1 MYAPGPRGVR
11 RYQRGLGRIR
21 MAENKTGRM
30 VRQMG
35 VTSLLQADLR
45 QAGQPALEQSKP
57 GGLSAAQVKKR
68 QKQYGPNALPS
79 PPKKK
84 GAALFFGQY
93 KDLLTLILLGATAVS
108 LLLGEWMDGVTIA
121 VILLC
126 NGILGFVQE
135 FRTEKTLEALQA
147 LSAPTALVL
156 REGEAM
162 TIPAREVTVGDIL
175 LLEAGCRIPAD
186 GVVLESIGLKT
197 EESLLTG
204 EAQSVSKQPVQP
216 PYPENQLHQKG
227 RVYMGSTVAAG
238 RGKVLVTHIGSHTQM
253 GAIAGML
260 KQAQSPPTPMQ
271 QRLSKL
277 GKWIALG
284 CVGVCSAVSLI
295 GLIRGEEPLSMLMT
309 GLSLAVA
316 AVPEGLPAIVTISLA
331 IAVKRMVK
339 RNALVRRLPSVE
351 ALGTVNVICTDKT
364 GTLTQN
370 KMKVTHL
377 YDLSQITSADAPLT
391 PAGKELLGRVA
402 DCVNVSP
409 TRDGF
414 QGDPTE
420 IALMECARERNLY
433 APGQRLG
440 ELPFDSKRRR
450 MTVAQASSGRRML
463 VVKGAP
469 EAVIPYCTRWGQE
482 DLPLSEANRKAA
494 FDAAEAM
501 SRQGLR
507 VLAAAFRP
515 WSGEEIR
522 EQDFIFLGLVGLSD
536 PPRPEVK
543 QAVEDCRKGGIRTV
557 MITGDHALTAKAI
570 AAQVGIDPNAKPIT
584 GQKLERMEDGD
595 LEQAVK
601 TATVFARVTPAHKLR
616 IVKALEKNGCR
627 VAMTGDGVNDAPA
640 IKQAQVGV
648 AMGKGGTDV
657 TRQAA
662 DLVLLDD
669 NFATLAG
676 AVKEGRVIYQNIR
689 KFIRY
694 LISCNIGEVCCMLFA
709 MVMGWPV
716 VLLPIQILFVN
727 LLTDGLP
734 AMALG
739 LDPAE
744 EGVMDRP
751 PRDPKEGVFSQGLGF
766 TVAVR
771 GIAIALSSLASFSI
785 LWGQTGDL
793 CLARTG
799 ALFTLILT
807 QLMNVFECKSETLP
821 FWKIPL
827 GNNKKLILAAL
838 SSLTCLILVMVLPP
852 LQRVFHTGLLPV
864 SGLFC
869 CIAVSFLPTLLGL
882 LTRRG
887 RKK

>member
-1 MYAPGPRGVR
+1 
-11 RYQRGLGRIR
+11 
-21 MAENKTGRM
+21 
-30 VRQMG
+30 MG

-45 QAGQPALEQSKP
+45 DAGQPVNGKP
-57 GGLSAAQVKKR
+57 NPEGLSASQVKKQ
-68 QKQYGPNALPS
+68 QKKYGPNTLPP
-79 PPKKK
+79 PPKRS

-93 KDLLTLILLGATAVS
+93 KDLLTLILLAATAVS
-108 LLLGEWMDGVTIA
+108 LLLGEWMDAVTIGII
-121 VILLC
+121 VLC
-126 NGILGFVQE
+126 NGILGFIQE

-147 LSAPTALVL
+147 LSAPTAQVL
-156 REGEAM
+156 REGVPM
-162 TIPAREVTVGDIL
+162 TVPAQEVTVGDIL
-175 LLEAGCRIPAD
+175 LLEAGCRVAAD
-186 GVVLESIGLKT
+186 GVVLESIGLSA

-204 EAQSVSKQPVQP
+204 EAEAVSKQAADL
-216 PYPENQLHQKG
+216 PYPENELHQPG
-227 RVYMGSTVAAG
+227 RVYMGSTIAAG
-238 RGKVLVTHIGSHTQM
+238 RGRALVTHIGSHTQM

-260 KQAQSPPTPMQ
+260 KQTQSPPTPLQ

-277 GKWIALG
+277 GRWIALG
-284 CVGVCSAVSLI
+284 CVGICGAVSLI
-295 GLIRGEEPLSMLMT
+295 GLIRGEDPLSMLLT

-339 RNALVRRLPSVE
+339 QNALVRKLPSVE
-351 ALGTVNVICTDKT
+351 TLGTVNVICTDKT

-377 YDLSQITSADAPLT
+377 YDLSEIRSLDAPLA
-391 PAGKELLGRVA
+391 PAGKELIGKTAACLNVA
-402 DCVNVSP
+402 Q
-409 TRDGF
+409 TKEGF

-420 IALMECARERNLY
+420 TALAECAQTLGIY
-433 APGQRLG
+433 FPGQRLG
-440 ELPFDSKRRR
+440 EIPFDSKRRR
-450 MTVAQASSGRRML
+450 MTVAQFWEGRRIL
-463 VVKGAP
+463 ITKGAP
-469 EAVIPYCTRWGQE
+469 EAVIPYCTRWGGE
-482 DLPLSEANRKAA
+482 ETPFTERDRRAVFA
-494 FDAAEAM
+494 AAEAM
-501 SRQGLR
+501 SQKGLR
-507 VLAAAFRP
+507 VLAAAWRP
-515 WSGEEIR
+515 QQEGELG
-522 EQDFIFLGLVGLSD
+522 EQDLILLGLVGLSD

-543 QAVEDCRKGGIRTV
+543 QAVEDCRTGGIRTV

-570 AAQVGIDPNAKPIT
+570 AAQVGIDQNAKPIT
-584 GQKLERMEDGD
+584 GQKLERMDD
-595 LEQAVK
+595 ASLEEAVK

-616 IVKALEKNGCR
+616 IVKALQKSGSR

-640 IKQAQVGV
+640 VKQAEVGV
-648 AMGKGGTDV
+648 AMGQGGTDV

-669 NFATLAG
+669 NFATLAK

-694 LISCNIGEVCCMLFA
+694 LISCNIGEVCCMLFS
-709 MVMGWPV
+709 MLMGWPV

-744 EGVMDRP
+744 DGVMHRP
-751 PRDPKEGVFSQGLGF
+751 PRNPKEGVFSDGLGF

-771 GIAIALSSLASFSI
+771 GVAIALSTLASFSV

-793 CLARTG
+793 TLARTG
-799 ALFTLILT
+799 ALFTLIFT

-821 FWKIPL
+821 FWKIHL

-838 SSLTCLILVMVLPP
+838 SSLTCLILVMALPVF
-852 LQRVFHTGLLPV
+852 QGIFHTGMLPLT
-864 SGLFC
+864 GLFC
-869 CIAVSFLPTLLGL
+869 CIGISFLPTLLGL
-882 LTRRG
+882 LTRRRG
-887 RKK
+887 KK

>member
-1 MYAPGPRGVR
+1 
-11 RYQRGLGRIR
+11 
-21 MAENKTGRM
+21 
-30 VRQMG
+30 MG

-45 QAGQPALEQSKP
+45 DAGQPVNGKP
-57 GGLSAAQVKKR
+57 NPEGLSASQVKKQ
-68 QKQYGPNALPS
+68 QKKYGPNTLPP
-79 PPKKK
+79 PPKRS

-93 KDLLTLILLGATAVS
+93 KDLLTLILLAATAVS
-108 LLLGEWMDGVTIA
+108 LLLGEWMDAVTIGII
-121 VILLC
+121 VLC
-126 NGILGFVQE
+126 NGILGFIQE

-147 LSAPTALVL
+147 LSAPTAQVL
-156 REGEAM
+156 REGVPV
-162 TIPAREVTVGDIL
+162 TVPAQEVTVGDIL
-175 LLEAGCRIPAD
+175 LLEAGCRVAAD
-186 GVVLESIGLKT
+186 GVVLESIGLSA

-204 EAQSVSKQPVQP
+204 EAEAVSKQAADL
-216 PYPENQLHQKG
+216 PYPENELHQPG
-227 RVYMGSTVAAG
+227 RVYMGSTIAAG
-238 RGKVLVTHIGSHTQM
+238 RGRALVTHIGSQTQM

-260 KQAQSPPTPMQ
+260 KQTQSPPTPLQ

-277 GKWIALG
+277 GRWIALG
-284 CVGVCSAVSLI
+284 CVGICGAVSLI
-295 GLIRGEEPLSMLMT
+295 GLIRGEDPLSMLLT

-339 RNALVRRLPSVE
+339 QNALVRKLPSVE
-351 ALGTVNVICTDKT
+351 TLGTVNVICTDKT

-377 YDLSQITSADAPLT
+377 YDLSEICTLDAPLT
-391 PAGKELLGRVA
+391 PAGKELIGKTAACLNVA
-402 DCVNVSP
+402 Q
-409 TRDGF
+409 TKEGF

-420 IALMECARERNLY
+420 TALAECAQTLGIY
-433 APGQRLG
+433 YPGQRLG
-440 ELPFDSKRRR
+440 EIPFDSKRRR
-450 MTVAQASSGRRML
+450 MTVAQFWEGRRIL
-463 VVKGAP
+463 ITKGAP
-469 EAVIPYCTRWGQE
+469 EAVIPYCTRWGGE
-482 DLPLSEANRKAA
+482 EIPFTERDRRAVFA
-494 FDAAEAM
+494 AAEAM
-501 SRQGLR
+501 SQKGLR
-507 VLAAAFRP
+507 VLAAAWRP
-515 WSGEEIR
+515 QQEGELG
-522 EQDFIFLGLVGLSD
+522 EQDLILLGLVGLSD

-543 QAVEDCRKGGIRTV
+543 QAVEDCRTGGIRTV

-570 AAQVGIDPNAKPIT
+570 AAQVGIDQNAKPIT
-584 GQKLERMEDGD
+584 GQKLERMDD
-595 LEQAVK
+595 ASLEEAVK

-616 IVKALEKNGCR
+616 IVKALQKSGSR

-640 IKQAQVGV
+640 VKQAEVGV
-648 AMGKGGTDV
+648 AMGQGGTDV

-669 NFATLAG
+669 NFATLAK

-694 LISCNIGEVCCMLFA
+694 LISCNIGEVCCMLFS
-709 MVMGWPV
+709 MLMGWPV

-744 EGVMDRP
+744 DGVMHRP
-751 PRDPKEGVFSQGLGF
+751 PRNPKEGVFSDGLGF

-771 GIAIALSSLASFSI
+771 GVAIALSTLASFSV

-793 CLARTG
+793 TLARTG
-799 ALFTLILT
+799 ALFTLIFT

-821 FWKIPL
+821 FWKIHL

-838 SSLTCLILVMVLPP
+838 SSLTCLILVMALPVF
-852 LQRVFHTGLLPV
+852 QGIFHTGMLPLT
-864 SGLFC
+864 GLFC
-869 CIAVSFLPTLLGL
+869 CIGISFLPTLLGL
-882 LTRRG
+882 LTRRRG
-887 RKK
+887 KK

>member
-1 MYAPGPRGVR
+1 
-11 RYQRGLGRIR
+11 
-21 MAENKTGRM
+21 
-30 VRQMG
+30 MG

-45 QAGQPALEQSKP
+45 DAGQPVNGKP
-57 GGLSAAQVKKR
+57 NPEGLSASQVKKQ
-68 QKQYGPNALPS
+68 QKKYGPNTLPP
-79 PPKKK
+79 PPKRS

-93 KDLLTLILLGATAVS
+93 KDLLTLILLAATAVS
-108 LLLGEWMDGVTIA
+108 LLLGEWMDAVTIGII
-121 VILLC
+121 VLC
-126 NGILGFVQE
+126 NGILGFIQE

-147 LSAPTALVL
+147 LSAPTAQVL
-156 REGEAM
+156 REGVPV
-162 TIPAREVTVGDIL
+162 TVPAQEVTVGDIL
-175 LLEAGCRIPAD
+175 LLEAGCRVAAD
-186 GVVLESIGLKT
+186 GVVLESIGLSA

-204 EAQSVSKQPVQP
+204 EAEAVSKQAADL
-216 PYPENQLHQKG
+216 PYPENELHQPG
-227 RVYMGSTVAAG
+227 RVYMGSTIAAG
-238 RGKVLVTHIGSHTQM
+238 RGRALVTHIGSHTQM

-260 KQAQSPPTPMQ
+260 KQTQSPPTPLQ

-277 GKWIALG
+277 GRWIALG
-284 CVGVCSAVSLI
+284 CVGICGAVSLI
-295 GLIRGEEPLSMLMT
+295 GLIRGEDPLSMLLT

-339 RNALVRRLPSVE
+339 QNALVRKLPSVE
-351 ALGTVNVICTDKT
+351 TLGTVNVICTDKT

-377 YDLSQITSADAPLT
+377 YDLSEICTLDAPLT
-391 PAGKELLGRVA
+391 PAGKELIGKTAACLNVA
-402 DCVNVSP
+402 Q
-409 TRDGF
+409 TKEGF

-420 IALMECARERNLY
+420 TALAECAQTLGIY
-433 APGQRLG
+433 YPGQRLG
-440 ELPFDSKRRR
+440 EIPFDSKRRR
-450 MTVAQASSGRRML
+450 MTVAQFWEGRQIL
-463 VVKGAP
+463 ITKGAP
-469 EAVIPYCTRWGQE
+469 EAVIPYCTRWGGE
-482 DLPLSEANRKAA
+482 EIPFTERDRRAVFA
-494 FDAAEAM
+494 AAEAM
-501 SRQGLR
+501 SQKGLR
-507 VLAAAFRP
+507 VLAAAWRP
-515 WSGEEIR
+515 QQEGELG
-522 EQDFIFLGLVGLSD
+522 EQDLILLGLVGLSD

-543 QAVEDCRKGGIRTV
+543 QAVEDCRTGGIRTV

-570 AAQVGIDPNAKPIT
+570 AAQVGIDQNAKPIT
-584 GQKLERMEDGD
+584 GQKLERMDD
-595 LEQAVK
+595 ASLEEAVK

-616 IVKALEKNGCR
+616 IVKALQKSGSR

-640 IKQAQVGV
+640 VKQAEVGV
-648 AMGKGGTDV
+648 AMGQGGTDV

-669 NFATLAG
+669 NFATLAK

-694 LISCNIGEVCCMLFA
+694 LISCNIGEVCCMLFS

-744 EGVMDRP
+744 DGVMHRP
-751 PRDPKEGVFSQGLGF
+751 PRNPKEGVFSDGLGF

-771 GIAIALSSLASFSI
+771 GVAIALSTLASFSV

-793 CLARTG
+793 TLARTG
-799 ALFTLILT
+799 ALFTLIFT

-821 FWKIPL
+821 FWKIHL

-838 SSLTCLILVMVLPP
+838 SSLTCLILVMALPVF
-852 LQRVFHTGLLPV
+852 QGIFHTGMLPLT
-864 SGLFC
+864 GLFC
-869 CIAVSFLPTLLGL
+869 CIGISFLPTLLGL
-882 LTRRG
+882 LTRRRG
-887 RKK
+887 KK

>member
-1 MYAPGPRGVR
+1 
-11 RYQRGLGRIR
+11 
-21 MAENKTGRM
+21 
-30 VRQMG
+30 MG

-45 QAGQPALEQSKP
+45 DAGQPVNGKP
-57 GGLSAAQVKKR
+57 NPEGLSASQVKKQ
-68 QKQYGPNALPS
+68 QKKYGPNTLPP
-79 PPKKK
+79 PPKRS

-93 KDLLTLILLGATAVS
+93 KDLLTLILLAATAVS
-108 LLLGEWMDGVTIA
+108 LLLGEWMDAVTIGII
-121 VILLC
+121 VLC
-126 NGILGFVQE
+126 NGILGFIQE

-147 LSAPTALVL
+147 LSAPTAQVL
-156 REGEAM
+156 REGVPV
-162 TIPAREVTVGDIL
+162 TVPAQEVTVGDIL
-175 LLEAGCRIPAD
+175 LLEAGCRVAAD
-186 GVVLESIGLKT
+186 GVVLESIGLSA

-204 EAQSVSKQPVQP
+204 EAEAVSKQAADL
-216 PYPENQLHQKG
+216 PYPENELHQPG
-227 RVYMGSTVAAG
+227 RVYMGSTIAAG
-238 RGKVLVTHIGSHTQM
+238 RGRALVTHIGSHTQM

-260 KQAQSPPTPMQ
+260 KQTQSPPTPLQ

-277 GKWIALG
+277 GRWIALG
-284 CVGVCSAVSLI
+284 CVGICGAVSLI
-295 GLIRGEEPLSMLMT
+295 GLIRGEDPLSMLLT

-339 RNALVRRLPSVE
+339 QNALVRKLPSVE
-351 ALGTVNVICTDKT
+351 TLGTVNVICTDKT

-377 YDLSQITSADAPLT
+377 YDLSEICTLDAPLA
-391 PAGKELLGRVA
+391 PAGKELIGKTAACLNVA
-402 DCVNVSP
+402 Q
-409 TRDGF
+409 TKEGF

-420 IALMECARERNLY
+420 TALAECAQTLGIY
-433 APGQRLG
+433 YPGQRLG
-440 ELPFDSKRRR
+440 EIPFDSKRRR
-450 MTVAQASSGRRML
+450 MTVAQFWEGKRIL
-463 VVKGAP
+463 ITKGAP
-469 EAVIPYCTRWGQE
+469 EAVIPYCTRWGGE
-482 DLPLSEANRKAA
+482 ETPFTERDRRAVFA
-494 FDAAEAM
+494 AAEAM
-501 SRQGLR
+501 SQKGLR
-507 VLAAAFRP
+507 VLAAAWRP
-515 WSGEEIR
+515 QQEGELG
-522 EQDFIFLGLVGLSD
+522 EQDLILLGLVGLSD

-543 QAVEDCRKGGIRTV
+543 QAVEDCRTGGIRTV

-570 AAQVGIDPNAKPIT
+570 AAQVGIDQNAKPIT
-584 GQKLERMEDGD
+584 GQKLERMDD
-595 LEQAVK
+595 ASLEEAVK

-616 IVKALEKNGCR
+616 IVKALQKSGSR

-640 IKQAQVGV
+640 VKQAEVGV
-648 AMGKGGTDV
+648 AMGQGGTDV

-669 NFATLAG
+669 NFATLAK

-694 LISCNIGEVCCMLFA
+694 LISCNIGEVCCMLFS
-709 MVMGWPV
+709 MLMGWPV

-744 EGVMDRP
+744 DGVMHRP
-751 PRDPKEGVFSQGLGF
+751 PRNPKEGVFSDGLGF

-771 GIAIALSSLASFSI
+771 GVAIALSTLASFSV

-793 CLARTG
+793 TLARTG
-799 ALFTLILT
+799 ALFTLIFT

-821 FWKIPL
+821 FWKIHL

-838 SSLTCLILVMVLPP
+838 SSLTCLILVMALPVF
-852 LQRVFHTGLLPV
+852 QGIFHTGMLPLT
-864 SGLFC
+864 GLFC
-869 CIAVSFLPTLLGL
+869 CIGISFLPTLLGL
-882 LTRRG
+882 LTRRRG
-887 RKK
+887 KK

>member
-1 MYAPGPRGVR
+1 
-11 RYQRGLGRIR
+11 
-21 MAENKTGRM
+21 
-30 VRQMG
+30 MG

-45 QAGQPALEQSKP
+45 DAGQPVNGKP
-57 GGLSAAQVKKR
+57 NPEGLSASQVKKQ
-68 QKQYGPNALPS
+68 QKKYGPNTLPP
-79 PPKKK
+79 PPKRS

-93 KDLLTLILLGATAVS
+93 KDLLTLILLAATAVS
-108 LLLGEWMDGVTIA
+108 LLLGEWMDAVTIGII
-121 VILLC
+121 VLC
-126 NGILGFVQE
+126 NGILGFIQE

-147 LSAPTALVL
+147 LSAPTAQVL
-156 REGEAM
+156 REGVPV
-162 TIPAREVTVGDIL
+162 TVPAQEVTVGDIL
-175 LLEAGCRIPAD
+175 LLEAGCRVAAD
-186 GVVLESIGLKT
+186 GVVLESIGLSA

-204 EAQSVSKQPVQP
+204 EAEAVSKQAADL
-216 PYPENQLHQKG
+216 PYPENELHQPG
-227 RVYMGSTVAAG
+227 RVYMGSTIAAG
-238 RGKVLVTHIGSHTQM
+238 RGRALVTHIGSHTQM

-260 KQAQSPPTPMQ
+260 KQTQSPPTPLQ

-277 GKWIALG
+277 GRWITLG
-284 CVGVCSAVSLI
+284 CVGICGAVSLI
-295 GLIRGEEPLSMLMT
+295 GLIRGEDPLTMLLT

-339 RNALVRRLPSVE
+339 QNALVRKLPSVE
-351 ALGTVNVICTDKT
+351 TLGTVNVICTDKT

-377 YDLSQITSADAPLT
+377 YDLSEIRSLDAPLT
-391 PAGKELLGRVA
+391 PAGKELIGKTAACLNVA
-402 DCVNVSP
+402 Q
-409 TRDGF
+409 TKEGF

-420 IALMECARERNLY
+420 TALAECAQTLGIY
-433 APGQRLG
+433 YPGQRLG
-440 ELPFDSKRRR
+440 EIPFDSKRRR
-450 MTVAQASSGRRML
+450 MTVAQFWEGRRIL
-463 VVKGAP
+463 ITKGAP
-469 EAVIPYCTRWGQE
+469 EAVIPYCTRWGGE
-482 DLPLSEANRKAA
+482 EIPFTERDRRAVFA
-494 FDAAEAM
+494 AAEAM
-501 SRQGLR
+501 SQKGLR
-507 VLAAAFRP
+507 VLAAAWRP
-515 WSGEEIR
+515 QQEGELG
-522 EQDFIFLGLVGLSD
+522 EQDLILLGLVGLSD

-543 QAVEDCRKGGIRTV
+543 QAVEDCRTGGIRTV

-570 AAQVGIDPNAKPIT
+570 AAQVGIDQNAKPIT
-584 GQKLERMEDGD
+584 GQKLERMDD
-595 LEQAVK
+595 ASLEEAVK

-616 IVKALEKNGCR
+616 IVKALQKSGSR

-640 IKQAQVGV
+640 VKQAEVGV
-648 AMGKGGTDV
+648 AMGQGGTDV

-669 NFATLAG
+669 NFATLAK

-694 LISCNIGEVCCMLFA
+694 LISCNIGEVCCMLFS
-709 MVMGWPV
+709 MLMGWPV

-744 EGVMDRP
+744 DGVMHRP
-751 PRDPKEGVFSQGLGF
+751 PRNPKEGVFSDGLGF

-771 GIAIALSSLASFSI
+771 GVAIALSTLASFSV

-793 CLARTG
+793 TLARTG
-799 ALFTLILT
+799 ALFTLIFT

-821 FWKIPL
+821 FWKIHL

-838 SSLTCLILVMVLPP
+838 SSLTCLILVMALPVF
-852 LQRVFHTGLLPV
+852 QGIFHTGMLPLT
-864 SGLFC
+864 GLFC
-869 CIAVSFLPTLLGL
+869 CIGISFLPTLLGL
-882 LTRRG
+882 LTRRRG
-887 RKK
+887 KK

>member
-1 MYAPGPRGVR
+1 
-11 RYQRGLGRIR
+11 
-21 MAENKTGRM
+21 
-30 VRQMG
+30 MG

-45 QAGQPALEQSKP
+45 DAGQPVNGKP
-57 GGLSAAQVKKR
+57 NPEGLSASQVKKQ
-68 QKQYGPNALPS
+68 QKKYGPNTLPP
-79 PPKKK
+79 PPKRS

-93 KDLLTLILLGATAVS
+93 KDLLTLILLAATAVS
-108 LLLGEWMDGVTIA
+108 LLLGEWMDAVTIGII
-121 VILLC
+121 VLC
-126 NGILGFVQE
+126 NGILGFIQE

-147 LSAPTALVL
+147 LSAPTAQVL
-156 REGEAM
+156 REGVPV
-162 TIPAREVTVGDIL
+162 TVPAQEVTVGDIL
-175 LLEAGCRIPAD
+175 LLEAGCRVAAD
-186 GVVLESIGLKT
+186 GVVLESIGLSA

-204 EAQSVSKQPVQP
+204 EAEAVSKQAADL
-216 PYPENQLHQKG
+216 PYPENELHQPG
-227 RVYMGSTVAAG
+227 RVYMGSTIAAG
-238 RGKVLVTHIGSHTQM
+238 RGKALVTHIGSQTQM

-260 KQAQSPPTPMQ
+260 KQTQSPPTPLQ

-277 GKWIALG
+277 GRWIALG
-284 CVGVCSAVSLI
+284 CVGICGAVSLI
-295 GLIRGEEPLSMLMT
+295 GLIRGEDPLSMLLT

-339 RNALVRRLPSVE
+339 QNALVRKLPSVE
-351 ALGTVNVICTDKT
+351 TLGTVNVICTDKT

-377 YDLSQITSADAPLT
+377 YDLSEIRSLDAPLA
-391 PAGKELLGRVA
+391 PAGKELIGKTAACLNVA
-402 DCVNVSP
+402 Q
-409 TRDGF
+409 TKEGF

-420 IALMECARERNLY
+420 TALAECAQTLGIY
-433 APGQRLG
+433 YPGQRLG
-440 ELPFDSKRRR
+440 EIPFDSKRRR
-450 MTVAQASSGRRML
+450 MTVAQFWEGRRIL
-463 VVKGAP
+463 ITKGAP
-469 EAVIPYCTRWGQE
+469 EAVIPYCTRWGGE
-482 DLPLSEANRKAA
+482 EIPFTERDRRAVFA
-494 FDAAEAM
+494 AAEAM
-501 SRQGLR
+501 SQKGLR
-507 VLAAAFRP
+507 VLAAAWRP
-515 WSGEEIR
+515 QQEGELG
-522 EQDFIFLGLVGLSD
+522 EQDLILLGLVGLSD

-543 QAVEDCRKGGIRTV
+543 QAVEDCRTGGIRTV

-570 AAQVGIDPNAKPIT
+570 AAQVGIDQNAKPIT
-584 GQKLERMEDGD
+584 GQKLERMDD
-595 LEQAVK
+595 ASLEEAVK

-616 IVKALEKNGCR
+616 IVKALQKSGSR

-640 IKQAQVGV
+640 VKQAEVGV
-648 AMGKGGTDV
+648 AMGQGGTDV

-669 NFATLAG
+669 NFATLAK

-694 LISCNIGEVCCMLFA
+694 LISCNIGEVCCMLFS
-709 MVMGWPV
+709 MLMGWPV

-744 EGVMDRP
+744 DGVMHRP
-751 PRDPKEGVFSQGLGF
+751 PRNPKEGVFSDGLGF

-771 GIAIALSSLASFSI
+771 GVAIALSTLASFSV

-793 CLARTG
+793 TLARTG
-799 ALFTLILT
+799 ALFTLIFT

-821 FWKIPL
+821 FWKIHL

-838 SSLTCLILVMVLPP
+838 SSLTCLILVMALPVF
-852 LQRVFHTGLLPV
+852 QGIFHTGMLPLT
-864 SGLFC
+864 GLFC
-869 CIAVSFLPTLLGL
+869 CIGISFLPTLLGL
-882 LTRRG
+882 LTRRRG
-887 RKK
+887 KK

>member
-1 MYAPGPRGVR
+1 
-11 RYQRGLGRIR
+11 
-21 MAENKTGRM
+21 
-30 VRQMG
+30 MG

-45 QAGQPALEQSKP
+45 DAGQPVNGKP
-57 GGLSAAQVKKR
+57 NPEGLSASQVKKQ
-68 QKQYGPNALPS
+68 QKKYGPNTLPP
-79 PPKKK
+79 PPKRS

-93 KDLLTLILLGATAVS
+93 KDLLTLILLAATAVS
-108 LLLGEWMDGVTIA
+108 LLLGEWMDAVTIGII
-121 VILLC
+121 VLC
-126 NGILGFVQE
+126 NGILGFIQE

-147 LSAPTALVL
+147 LSAPTAQVL
-156 REGEAM
+156 REGVPM
-162 TIPAREVTVGDIL
+162 TIPAQEVTVGDIL
-175 LLEAGCRIPAD
+175 LLEAGCRVAAD
-186 GVVLESIGLKT
+186 GVVLESIGLSA

-204 EAQSVSKQPVQP
+204 EAEAVSKQAADL
-216 PYPENQLHQKG
+216 PYPENELHQPG
-227 RVYMGSTVAAG
+227 RVYMGSTIAAG
-238 RGKVLVTHIGSHTQM
+238 RGRALVTHIGSHTQM

-260 KQAQSPPTPMQ
+260 KQTQSPPTPLQ

-277 GKWIALG
+277 GRWIALG
-284 CVGVCSAVSLI
+284 CVGICGAVSLI
-295 GLIRGEEPLSMLMT
+295 GLIRGEDPLSMLLT

-339 RNALVRRLPSVE
+339 QNALVRKLPSVE
-351 ALGTVNVICTDKT
+351 TLGTVNVICTDKT

-377 YDLSQITSADAPLT
+377 YDLSEIRSLDAPLA
-391 PAGKELLGRVA
+391 PAGKELIGKTAACLNVA
-402 DCVNVSP
+402 Q
-409 TRDGF
+409 TKEGF

-420 IALMECARERNLY
+420 TALAECAQTLGIY
-433 APGQRLG
+433 FPGQRLG
-440 ELPFDSKRRR
+440 EIPFDSKRRR
-450 MTVAQASSGRRML
+450 MTVAQFWEGRRIL
-463 VVKGAP
+463 ITKGAP
-469 EAVIPYCTRWGQE
+469 EAVIPYCTRWGGE
-482 DLPLSEANRKAA
+482 ETPFTERDRRAVFA
-494 FDAAEAM
+494 AAEAM
-501 SRQGLR
+501 SQKGLR
-507 VLAAAFRP
+507 VLAAAWRP
-515 WSGEEIR
+515 QQEGELG
-522 EQDFIFLGLVGLSD
+522 EQDLILLGLVGLSD

-543 QAVEDCRKGGIRTV
+543 QAVEDCRTGGIRTV

-570 AAQVGIDPNAKPIT
+570 AAQVGIDQNAKPIT
-584 GQKLERMEDGD
+584 GQKLERMDD
-595 LEQAVK
+595 ASLEEAVR

-616 IVKALEKNGCR
+616 IVKALQKSGSR

-640 IKQAQVGV
+640 VKQAEVGV
-648 AMGKGGTDV
+648 AMGQGGTDV

-669 NFATLAG
+669 NFATLAK

-694 LISCNIGEVCCMLFA
+694 LISCNIGEVCCMLFS
-709 MVMGWPV
+709 MLMGWPV

-744 EGVMDRP
+744 DGVMHRP
-751 PRDPKEGVFSQGLGF
+751 PRNPKEGVFSDGLGF

-771 GIAIALSSLASFSI
+771 GVAIALSTLASFSV

-793 CLARTG
+793 TLARTG
-799 ALFTLILT
+799 ALFTLIFT

-821 FWKIPL
+821 FWKIHL

-838 SSLTCLILVMVLPP
+838 SSLTCLILVMALPVF
-852 LQRVFHTGLLPV
+852 QGIFHTGMLPLT
-864 SGLFC
+864 GLFC
-869 CIAVSFLPTLLGL
+869 CIGISFLPTLLGL
-882 LTRRG
+882 LTRRRG
-887 RKK
+887 KK

>member
-1 MYAPGPRGVR
+1 
-11 RYQRGLGRIR
+11 
-21 MAENKTGRM
+21 
-30 VRQMG
+30 MG

-45 QAGQPALEQSKP
+45 DAGQPVNGKP
-57 GGLSAAQVKKR
+57 NPEGLSASQVKKQ
-68 QKQYGPNALPS
+68 QKKYGPNTLPP
-79 PPKKK
+79 PPKRS

-93 KDLLTLILLGATAVS
+93 KDLLTLILLAATAVS
-108 LLLGEWMDGVTIA
+108 LLLGEWMDAVTIGII
-121 VILLC
+121 VLC
-126 NGILGFVQE
+126 NGILGFIQE

-147 LSAPTALVL
+147 LSAPTAQVL
-156 REGEAM
+156 REGVPV
-162 TIPAREVTVGDIL
+162 TVPAQEVTVGDIL
-175 LLEAGCRIPAD
+175 LLEAGCRVAAD
-186 GVVLESIGLKT
+186 GVVLESIGLSA

-204 EAQSVSKQPVQP
+204 EAEAVSKQAADL
-216 PYPENQLHQKG
+216 PYPENELHQPG
-227 RVYMGSTVAAG
+227 RVYMGSTIAAG
-238 RGKVLVTHIGSHTQM
+238 RGRALVTHIGSHTQM

-260 KQAQSPPTPMQ
+260 KQTQSPPTPLQ

-277 GKWIALG
+277 GRWIALG
-284 CVGVCSAVSLI
+284 CVGICGAVSLI
-295 GLIRGEEPLSMLMT
+295 GLIRGEDPLSMLLT

-339 RNALVRRLPSVE
+339 QNALVRKLPSVE
-351 ALGTVNVICTDKT
+351 TLGTVNVICTDKT

-377 YDLSQITSADAPLT
+377 YDLSEICTLDAPLA
-391 PAGKELLGRVA
+391 PAGKELIGKTAACLNVA
-402 DCVNVSP
+402 Q
-409 TRDGF
+409 TKEGF

-420 IALMECARERNLY
+420 TALAECAQTLGIY
-433 APGQRLG
+433 FPGQRLG
-440 ELPFDSKRRR
+440 EIPFDSKRRR
-450 MTVAQASSGRRML
+450 MTVAQFWEGRRIL
-463 VVKGAP
+463 ITKGAP
-469 EAVIPYCTRWGQE
+469 EAVIPYCTRWGGE
-482 DLPLSEANRKAA
+482 EIPFTERDRRAVFA
-494 FDAAEAM
+494 AAEAM
-501 SRQGLR
+501 SQKGLR
-507 VLAAAFRP
+507 VLAAAWRP
-515 WSGEEIR
+515 QQEGELG
-522 EQDFIFLGLVGLSD
+522 EQDLILLGLVGLSD

-543 QAVEDCRKGGIRTV
+543 PAVEDCRTGGIRTV

-570 AAQVGIDPNAKPIT
+570 AAQVGIDQNAKPIT
-584 GQKLERMEDGD
+584 GQKLERMDD
-595 LEQAVK
+595 ASLEEAVK

-616 IVKALEKNGCR
+616 IVKALQKSGSR

-640 IKQAQVGV
+640 VKQAEVGV
-648 AMGKGGTDV
+648 AMGQGGTDV

-669 NFATLAG
+669 NFATLAK

-694 LISCNIGEVCCMLFA
+694 LISCNIGEVCCMLFS
-709 MVMGWPV
+709 MLMGWPV

-744 EGVMDRP
+744 DGVMHRP
-751 PRDPKEGVFSQGLGF
+751 PRNPKEGVFSDGLGF

-771 GIAIALSSLASFSI
+771 GVAIALSTLASFSV

-793 CLARTG
+793 TLARTG
-799 ALFTLILT
+799 ALFTLIFT

-821 FWKIPL
+821 FWKIHL

-838 SSLTCLILVMVLPP
+838 SSLTCLILVMALPVF
-852 LQRVFHTGLLPV
+852 QGIFHTGMLPLT
-864 SGLFC
+864 GLFC
-869 CIAVSFLPTLLGL
+869 CIGISFLPTLLGL
-882 LTRRG
+882 LTRRRG
-887 RKK
+887 KK

>member
-1 MYAPGPRGVR
+1 
-11 RYQRGLGRIR
+11 
-21 MAENKTGRM
+21 
-30 VRQMG
+30 MG

-45 QAGQPALEQSKP
+45 DAGQPVNGKP
-57 GGLSAAQVKKR
+57 NPEGLSASQVKKQ
-68 QKQYGPNALPS
+68 QKKYGPNTLPP
-79 PPKKK
+79 PPKRS

-93 KDLLTLILLGATAVS
+93 KDLLTLILLAATAVS
-108 LLLGEWMDGVTIA
+108 LLLGEWMDAVTIGII
-121 VILLC
+121 VLC
-126 NGILGFVQE
+126 NGILGFIQE

-147 LSAPTALVL
+147 LSAPTAQVL
-156 REGEAM
+156 REGVPM
-162 TIPAREVTVGDIL
+162 TIPAQEVTVGDIL
-175 LLEAGCRIPAD
+175 LLEAGCRVAAD
-186 GVVLESIGLKT
+186 GVVLESIGLSA

-204 EAQSVSKQPVQP
+204 EAEAVSKQAADL
-216 PYPENQLHQKG
+216 PYPENELHQPG
-227 RVYMGSTVAAG
+227 RVYMGSTIAAG
-238 RGKVLVTHIGSHTQM
+238 RGRALVTHIGSHTQM

-260 KQAQSPPTPMQ
+260 KQTQSPPTPLQ

-277 GKWIALG
+277 GRWIALG
-284 CVGVCSAVSLI
+284 CVGICGAVSLI
-295 GLIRGEEPLSMLMT
+295 GLIRGEDPLTMLLT

-339 RNALVRRLPSVE
+339 QNALVRKLPSVE
-351 ALGTVNVICTDKT
+351 TLGTVNVICTDKT

-377 YDLSQITSADAPLT
+377 YDRSEIRSLDAPLT
-391 PAGKELLGRVA
+391 PAGKELIGKTAACLNVA
-402 DCVNVSP
+402 Q
-409 TRDGF
+409 TKEGF

-420 IALMECARERNLY
+420 TALAECAQTLGIY
-433 APGQRLG
+433 YPGQRLG
-440 ELPFDSKRRR
+440 EIPFDSKRRR
-450 MTVAQASSGRRML
+450 MTVAQFWEGKRIL
-463 VVKGAP
+463 ITKGAP
-469 EAVIPYCTRWGQE
+469 EAVIPYCTRWGGE
-482 DLPLSEANRKAA
+482 EIPFTERDRRAVFA
-494 FDAAEAM
+494 AAEAM
-501 SRQGLR
+501 SQKGLR
-507 VLAAAFRP
+507 VLAAAWRP
-515 WSGEEIR
+515 QQEGELG
-522 EQDFIFLGLVGLSD
+522 EQDLILLGLVGLSD

-543 QAVEDCRKGGIRTV
+543 QAVEDCRTGGIRTV

-570 AAQVGIDPNAKPIT
+570 AAQVGIDQNAKPIT
-584 GQKLERMEDGD
+584 GQKLERMDD
-595 LEQAVK
+595 ASLEEAVK

-616 IVKALEKNGCR
+616 IVKALQKSGSR

-640 IKQAQVGV
+640 VKQAEVGV
-648 AMGKGGTDV
+648 AMGQGGTDV

-669 NFATLAG
+669 NFATLAK

-694 LISCNIGEVCCMLFA
+694 LISCNIGEVCCMLFS
-709 MVMGWPV
+709 MLMGWPV

-744 EGVMDRP
+744 DGVMHRP
-751 PRDPKEGVFSQGLGF
+751 PRNPKEGVFSDGLGF

-771 GIAIALSSLASFSI
+771 GVAIALSTLASFSV

-793 CLARTG
+793 TLARTG
-799 ALFTLILT
+799 ALFTLIFT

-821 FWKIPL
+821 FWKIHL

-838 SSLTCLILVMVLPP
+838 SSLTCLILVMALPVF
-852 LQRVFHTGLLPV
+852 QGIFHTGMLPLT
-864 SGLFC
+864 GLFC
-869 CIAVSFLPTLLGL
+869 CIGISFLPTLLGL
-882 LTRRG
+882 LTRRRG
-887 RKK
+887 KK

>member
-1 MYAPGPRGVR
+1 
-11 RYQRGLGRIR
+11 
-21 MAENKTGRM
+21 
-30 VRQMG
+30 MG

-45 QAGQPALEQSKP
+45 DAGQPVNGKP
-57 GGLSAAQVKKR
+57 NPEGLSASQVKKQ
-68 QKQYGPNALPS
+68 QKKYGPNTLPP
-79 PPKKK
+79 PPKRS

-93 KDLLTLILLGATAVS
+93 KDLLTLILLAATAVS
-108 LLLGEWMDGVTIA
+108 LLLGEWMDAVTIGII
-121 VILLC
+121 VLC
-126 NGILGFVQE
+126 NGILGFIQE

-147 LSAPTALVL
+147 LSAPTAQVL
-156 REGEAM
+156 REGVPM
-162 TIPAREVTVGDIL
+162 TIPAQEVTVGDIL
-175 LLEAGCRIPAD
+175 LLEAGCRVAAD
-186 GVVLESIGLKT
+186 GVVLESIGLSA

-204 EAQSVSKQPVQP
+204 EAEAVSKQAADL
-216 PYPENQLHQKG
+216 PYPENELHQPG
-227 RVYMGSTVAAG
+227 RVYMGSTIAAG
-238 RGKVLVTHIGSHTQM
+238 RGRALVTHIGSHTQM

-260 KQAQSPPTPMQ
+260 KQTQSPPTPLQ

-277 GKWIALG
+277 GRWIALG
-284 CVGVCSAVSLI
+284 CVGICGAVSLI
-295 GLIRGEEPLSMLMT
+295 GLIRGEDPLSMLLT

-339 RNALVRRLPSVE
+339 QNALVRKLPSVE
-351 ALGTVNVICTDKT
+351 TLGTVNVICTDKT

-377 YDLSQITSADAPLT
+377 YDLSEIRSLDAPLA
-391 PAGKELLGRVA
+391 PAGKELIGKTAACLNVA
-402 DCVNVSP
+402 Q
-409 TRDGF
+409 TKEGF

-420 IALMECARERNLY
+420 TALAECAQTLGIY
-433 APGQRLG
+433 FPGQRLG
-440 ELPFDSKRRR
+440 EIPFDSKRRR
-450 MTVAQASSGRRML
+450 MTVAQFWEGRRIL
-463 VVKGAP
+463 ITKGAP
-469 EAVIPYCTRWGQE
+469 EAVIPYCTRWGGE
-482 DLPLSEANRKAA
+482 ETPFTERDRRAVFA
-494 FDAAEAM
+494 AAEAM
-501 SRQGLR
+501 SQKGLR
-507 VLAAAFRP
+507 VLAAAWRP
-515 WSGEEIR
+515 QQEGELG
-522 EQDFIFLGLVGLSD
+522 EQDLILLGLVGLSD

-543 QAVEDCRKGGIRTV
+543 QAVEDCRTGGIRTV

-570 AAQVGIDPNAKPIT
+570 AAQVGIDQNAKPIT
-584 GQKLERMEDGD
+584 GQKLERMDD
-595 LEQAVK
+595 ASLEEAVK

-616 IVKALEKNGCR
+616 IVKALQKSGSR

-640 IKQAQVGV
+640 VKQAEVGV
-648 AMGKGGTDV
+648 AMGQGGTDV

-669 NFATLAG
+669 NFATLAK

-694 LISCNIGEVCCMLFA
+694 LISCNIGEVCCMLFS
-709 MVMGWPV
+709 MLMGWPV

-744 EGVMDRP
+744 DGVMHRP
-751 PRDPKEGVFSQGLGF
+751 PRNPKEGVFSDGLGF

-771 GIAIALSSLASFSI
+771 GVAIALSTLASFSV

-793 CLARTG
+793 TLARTG
-799 ALFTLILT
+799 ALFTLIFT

-821 FWKIPL
+821 FWKIHL

-838 SSLTCLILVMVLPP
+838 SSLTCLILVMALPVF
-852 LQRVFHTGLLPV
+852 QGIFHTGMLPLT
-864 SGLFC
+864 GLFC
-869 CIAVSFLPTLLGL
+869 CIGISFLPTLLGL
-882 LTRRG
+882 LTRRRG
-887 RKK
+887 KK

>member
-1 MYAPGPRGVR
+1 
-11 RYQRGLGRIR
+11 
-21 MAENKTGRM
+21 
-30 VRQMG
+30 MG

-45 QAGQPALEQSKP
+45 DAGQPVNGKP
-57 GGLSAAQVKKR
+57 NPEGLSASQVKKQ
-68 QKQYGPNALPS
+68 QKKYGPNTLPP
-79 PPKKK
+79 PPKRS

-93 KDLLTLILLGATAVS
+93 KDLLTLILLAATAVS
-108 LLLGEWMDGVTIA
+108 LLLGEWMDAVTIGII
-121 VILLC
+121 VLC
-126 NGILGFVQE
+126 NGILGFIQE

-147 LSAPTALVL
+147 LSAPTAQVL
-156 REGEAM
+156 REGVPV
-162 TIPAREVTVGDIL
+162 TVPAQEVTVGDIL
-175 LLEAGCRIPAD
+175 LLEAGCRVAAD
-186 GVVLESIGLKT
+186 GVVLESIGLSA

-204 EAQSVSKQPVQP
+204 EAEAVSKQAADL
-216 PYPENQLHQKG
+216 PYPENELHQPG
-227 RVYMGSTVAAG
+227 RVYMGSTIAAG
-238 RGKVLVTHIGSHTQM
+238 RGRALVTHIGSHTQM

-260 KQAQSPPTPMQ
+260 KQTQSPPTPLQ

-277 GKWIALG
+277 GRWIALG
-284 CVGVCSAVSLI
+284 CVGICGAVSLI
-295 GLIRGEEPLSMLMT
+295 GLIRGEDPLSMLLT

-339 RNALVRRLPSVE
+339 QNALVRKLPSVE
-351 ALGTVNVICTDKT
+351 TLGTVNVICTDKT

-377 YDLSQITSADAPLT
+377 YDLSEICTLDAPLA
-391 PAGKELLGRVA
+391 PAGKELIGKTAACLNVA
-402 DCVNVSP
+402 Q
-409 TRDGF
+409 TKEGF

-420 IALMECARERNLY
+420 TALAECAQTLGIY
-433 APGQRLG
+433 YPGQRLG
-440 ELPFDSKRRR
+440 EIPFDSKRRR
-450 MTVAQASSGRRML
+450 MTVAQFWEGRRIL
-463 VVKGAP
+463 ITKGAP
-469 EAVIPYCTRWGQE
+469 EAVIPYCTRWGGE
-482 DLPLSEANRKAA
+482 EIPFTERDRRAVFA
-494 FDAAEAM
+494 AAEAM
-501 SRQGLR
+501 SQKGLR
-507 VLAAAFRP
+507 VLAAAWRP
-515 WSGEEIR
+515 QQEGELG
-522 EQDFIFLGLVGLSD
+522 EQDLILLGLVGLSD

-543 QAVEDCRKGGIRTV
+543 QAVENCRTGGIRTV

-570 AAQVGIDPNAKPIT
+570 AAQVGIDQNAKPIT
-584 GQKLERMEDGD
+584 GQKLERMDD
-595 LEQAVK
+595 ASLEEAVK

-616 IVKALEKNGCR
+616 IVKALQKSGSR

-640 IKQAQVGV
+640 VKQAEVGV
-648 AMGKGGTDV
+648 AMGQGGTDV

-669 NFATLAG
+669 NFATLAK

-694 LISCNIGEVCCMLFA
+694 LISCNIGEVCCMLFS
-709 MVMGWPV
+709 MLMGWPV

-744 EGVMDRP
+744 DGVMHRP
-751 PRDPKEGVFSQGLGF
+751 PRNPKEGVFSDGLGF

-771 GIAIALSSLASFSI
+771 GVAIALSTLASFSV

-793 CLARTG
+793 TLARTG
-799 ALFTLILT
+799 ALFTLIFT

-821 FWKIPL
+821 FWKIHL

-838 SSLTCLILVMVLPP
+838 SSLTCLILVMALPVF
-852 LQRVFHTGLLPV
+852 QGIFHTGMLPLT
-864 SGLFC
+864 GLFC
-869 CIAVSFLPTLLGL
+869 CIGISFLPTLLGL
-882 LTRRG
+882 LTRRRG
-887 RKK
+887 KK

>member
-1 MYAPGPRGVR
+1 
-11 RYQRGLGRIR
+11 
-21 MAENKTGRM
+21 
-30 VRQMG
+30 MG

-45 QAGQPALEQSKP
+45 DAGQPVNGKP
-57 GGLSAAQVKKR
+57 NPEGLSASQVKKQ
-68 QKQYGPNALPS
+68 QKKYGPNTLPP
-79 PPKKK
+79 PPKRS

-93 KDLLTLILLGATAVS
+93 KDLLTLILLAATAVS
-108 LLLGEWMDGVTIA
+108 LLLGEWMDAVTIGII
-121 VILLC
+121 VLC
-126 NGILGFVQE
+126 NGILGFIQE

-147 LSAPTALVL
+147 LSAPTAQVL
-156 REGEAM
+156 REGVPV
-162 TIPAREVTVGDIL
+162 TVPAQEVTVGDIL
-175 LLEAGCRIPAD
+175 LLEAGCRVAAD
-186 GVVLESIGLKT
+186 GVVLESIGLSA

-204 EAQSVSKQPVQP
+204 EAEAVSKQAADL
-216 PYPENQLHQKG
+216 PYPENELHQPG
-227 RVYMGSTVAAG
+227 RVYMGSTIAAG
-238 RGKVLVTHIGSHTQM
+238 RGRALVTHIGSHTQM

-260 KQAQSPPTPMQ
+260 KQTQSPPTPLQ

-277 GKWIALG
+277 GRWIALG
-284 CVGVCSAVSLI
+284 CVGICGAVSLI
-295 GLIRGEEPLSMLMT
+295 GLIRGEDPLSMLLT

-339 RNALVRRLPSVE
+339 QNALVRKLPSVE
-351 ALGTVNVICTDKT
+351 TLGTVNVICTDKT

-377 YDLSQITSADAPLT
+377 YDRSEIRSLDAPLT
-391 PAGKELLGRVA
+391 PAGKELIGKTAACLNVA
-402 DCVNVSP
+402 Q
-409 TRDGF
+409 TKEGF

-420 IALMECARERNLY
+420 TALAECAQTLGIY
-433 APGQRLG
+433 YPGQRLG
-440 ELPFDSKRRR
+440 EIPFDSKRRR
-450 MTVAQASSGRRML
+450 MTVAQFWEGRQIL
-463 VVKGAP
+463 ITKGAP
-469 EAVIPYCTRWGQE
+469 EAVIPYCTRWGGE
-482 DLPLSEANRKAA
+482 EIPFTERDRRAVFA
-494 FDAAEAM
+494 AAEAM
-501 SRQGLR
+501 SQKGLR
-507 VLAAAFRP
+507 VLAAAWRP
-515 WSGEEIR
+515 QQEGELG
-522 EQDFIFLGLVGLSD
+522 EQDLILLGLVGLSD

-543 QAVEDCRKGGIRTV
+543 QAVEDCRTGGIRTV

-570 AAQVGIDPNAKPIT
+570 AAQVGIDQNAKPIT
-584 GQKLERMEDGD
+584 GQKLERMDD
-595 LEQAVK
+595 ASLEEAVK

-616 IVKALEKNGCR
+616 IVKALQKSGSR

-640 IKQAQVGV
+640 VKQAEVGV
-648 AMGKGGTDV
+648 AMGQGGTDV

-669 NFATLAG
+669 NFATLAK

-694 LISCNIGEVCCMLFA
+694 LISCNIGEVCCMLFS

-744 EGVMDRP
+744 DGVMHRP
-751 PRDPKEGVFSQGLGF
+751 PRNPKEGVFSDGLGF

-771 GIAIALSSLASFSI
+771 GVAIALSTLASFSVV
-785 LWGQTGDL
+785 WGQTGGL
-793 CLARTG
+793 SLARTG
-799 ALFTLILT
+799 GPFTLIFT

-821 FWKIPL
+821 FWKIHL

-838 SSLTCLILVMVLPP
+838 SSLTCLILVMALPVF
-852 LQRVFHTGLLPV
+852 QGIFHTGMLPLT
-864 SGLFC
+864 GLFC
-869 CIAVSFLPTLLGL
+869 CIGISFLPTLLGL
-882 LTRRG
+882 LTRRRG
-887 RKK
+887 KK

>member
-1 MYAPGPRGVR
+1 
-11 RYQRGLGRIR
+11 
-21 MAENKTGRM
+21 
-30 VRQMG
+30 MG

-45 QAGQPALEQSKP
+45 DAGQPVNGKP
-57 GGLSAAQVKKR
+57 NPEGLSASQVKKQ
-68 QKQYGPNALPS
+68 QKKYGPNTLPP
-79 PPKKK
+79 PPKRS

-93 KDLLTLILLGATAVS
+93 KDLLTLILLAATAVS
-108 LLLGEWMDGVTIA
+108 LLLGEWMDAVTIGIN
-121 VILLC
+121 VLC
-126 NGILGFVQE
+126 NGILGFIQE

-147 LSAPTALVL
+147 LSAPTAQVL
-156 REGEAM
+156 REGVPM
-162 TIPAREVTVGDIL
+162 TVPAQEVTVGDIL
-175 LLEAGCRIPAD
+175 LLEAGCRVAAD
-186 GVVLESIGLKT
+186 GVVLESIGLSA

-204 EAQSVSKQPVQP
+204 EAEAVSKQAADL
-216 PYPENQLHQKG
+216 PYPENELHQPG
-227 RVYMGSTVAAG
+227 RVYMGSTIAAG
-238 RGKVLVTHIGSHTQM
+238 RGRALVTHIGSHTQM

-260 KQAQSPPTPMQ
+260 KQTQSPPTPLQ

-277 GKWIALG
+277 GRWIALG
-284 CVGVCSAVSLI
+284 CVGICGAVSLI
-295 GLIRGEEPLSMLMT
+295 GLIRGEDPLSMLLT

-339 RNALVRRLPSVE
+339 QNALVRKLPSVE
-351 ALGTVNVICTDKT
+351 TLGTVNVICTDKT

-377 YDLSQITSADAPLT
+377 YDLSEICTLDAPLT
-391 PAGKELLGRVA
+391 PAGKELIGKTAACLNVA
-402 DCVNVSP
+402 Q
-409 TRDGF
+409 TKEGF

-420 IALMECARERNLY
+420 TALAECAQTLGIY
-433 APGQRLG
+433 YPGQRLG
-440 ELPFDSKRRR
+440 EIPFDSKRRR
-450 MTVAQASSGRRML
+450 MTVAQFWEGRRIL
-463 VVKGAP
+463 ITKGAP
-469 EAVIPYCTRWGQE
+469 EAVIPYCTRWGGE
-482 DLPLSEANRKAA
+482 EIPFTERDRRAVFA
-494 FDAAEAM
+494 AAEAM
-501 SRQGLR
+501 SQKGLR
-507 VLAAAFRP
+507 VLAAAWHP
-515 WSGEEIR
+515 QQEGELG
-522 EQDFIFLGLVGLSD
+522 EQDLILLGLVGLSD

-543 QAVEDCRKGGIRTV
+543 QAVEDCRTGGIRTV

-570 AAQVGIDPNAKPIT
+570 AAQVGIDQNAKPIT
-584 GQKLERMEDGD
+584 GQKLERMDD
-595 LEQAVK
+595 ASLEEAVK

-616 IVKALEKNGCR
+616 IVKALQKSGSR

-640 IKQAQVGV
+640 VKQAEVGV
-648 AMGKGGTDV
+648 AMGQGGTDV

-669 NFATLAG
+669 NFATLAK

-694 LISCNIGEVCCMLFA
+694 LISCNIGEVCCMLFS
-709 MVMGWPV
+709 MLMGWPV

-744 EGVMDRP
+744 DGVMHRP
-751 PRDPKEGVFSQGLGF
+751 PRNPKEGVFSDGLGF

-771 GIAIALSSLASFSI
+771 GVAIALSTLASFSV

-793 CLARTG
+793 TLARTG
-799 ALFTLILT
+799 ALFTLIFT

-821 FWKIPL
+821 FWKIHL

-838 SSLTCLILVMVLPP
+838 SSLTCLILVMALPVF
-852 LQRVFHTGLLPV
+852 QGIFHTGMLPLT
-864 SGLFC
+864 GLFC
-869 CIAVSFLPTLLGL
+869 CIGISFLPTLLGL
-882 LTRRG
+882 LTRRRG
-887 RKK
+887 KK

>member
-1 MYAPGPRGVR
+1 
-11 RYQRGLGRIR
+11 
-21 MAENKTGRM
+21 
-30 VRQMG
+30 MG

-45 QAGQPALEQSKP
+45 DAGQPVNGKP
-57 GGLSAAQVKKR
+57 NPEGLSASQVKKQ
-68 QKQYGPNALPS
+68 QKKYGPNTLPP
-79 PPKKK
+79 PPKRS

-93 KDLLTLILLGATAVS
+93 KDLLTLILLAATAVS
-108 LLLGEWMDGVTIA
+108 LLLGEWMDAVTIGII
-121 VILLC
+121 VLC
-126 NGILGFVQE
+126 NGILGFIQE

-147 LSAPTALVL
+147 LSAPTAQVL
-156 REGEAM
+156 REGVPV
-162 TIPAREVTVGDIL
+162 TVPAQEVTVGDIL
-175 LLEAGCRIPAD
+175 LLEAGCRVAAD
-186 GVVLESIGLKT
+186 GVVLESIGLSA

-204 EAQSVSKQPVQP
+204 EAEAVSKQAADL
-216 PYPENQLHQKG
+216 PYPENELHQPG
-227 RVYMGSTVAAG
+227 RVYMGSTIAAG
-238 RGKVLVTHIGSHTQM
+238 RGRALVTHIGSHTQM

-260 KQAQSPPTPMQ
+260 KQTQSPPTPLQ

-277 GKWIALG
+277 GRWIALG
-284 CVGVCSAVSLI
+284 CVGICGAVSLI
-295 GLIRGEEPLSMLMT
+295 GLIRGEDPLSMLLT

-339 RNALVRRLPSVE
+339 QNALVRKLPSVE
-351 ALGTVNVICTDKT
+351 TLGTVNVICTDKT

-377 YDLSQITSADAPLT
+377 YDLSEIRSLDAPLA
-391 PAGKELLGRVA
+391 PASKELIGKTAACLNVA
-402 DCVNVSP
+402 Q
-409 TRDGF
+409 TKEGF

-420 IALMECARERNLY
+420 TALAECAQTLGIY
-433 APGQRLG
+433 YPGQRLG
-440 ELPFDSKRRR
+440 EIPFDSKRRR
-450 MTVAQASSGRRML
+450 MTVAQFWEGRRIL
-463 VVKGAP
+463 ITKGAP
-469 EAVIPYCTRWGQE
+469 EAVIPYCTRWGGE
-482 DLPLSEANRKAA
+482 ETPFTERDRRAVFA
-494 FDAAEAM
+494 AAEAM
-501 SRQGLR
+501 SQKGLR
-507 VLAAAFRP
+507 VLAAAWRP
-515 WSGEEIR
+515 QQEGELG
-522 EQDFIFLGLVGLSD
+522 EQDLILLGLVGLSD

-543 QAVEDCRKGGIRTV
+543 QAVEDCRTGGIRTV

-570 AAQVGIDPNAKPIT
+570 AAQVGIDQNAKPIT
-584 GQKLERMEDGD
+584 GQKLERMDD
-595 LEQAVK
+595 ASLEEAVK

-616 IVKALEKNGCR
+616 IVKALQKSGSR

-640 IKQAQVGV
+640 VKQAEVGV
-648 AMGKGGTDV
+648 AMGQGGTDV

-669 NFATLAG
+669 NFATLAK

-694 LISCNIGEVCCMLFA
+694 LISCNIGEVCCMLFS
-709 MVMGWPV
+709 MLMGWPV

-744 EGVMDRP
+744 DGVMHRP
-751 PRDPKEGVFSQGLGF
+751 PRNPKEGVFSDGLGF

-771 GIAIALSSLASFSI
+771 GVAIALSTLASFSV

-793 CLARTG
+793 TLARTG
-799 ALFTLILT
+799 ALFTLIFT

-821 FWKIPL
+821 FWKIHL

-838 SSLTCLILVMVLPP
+838 SSLTCLILVMALPVF
-852 LQRVFHTGLLPV
+852 QGIFHTGMLPLT
-864 SGLFC
+864 GLFC
-869 CIAVSFLPTLLGL
+869 CIGISFLPTLLGL
-882 LTRRG
+882 LTRRRG
-887 RKK
+887 KK

>member
-1 MYAPGPRGVR
+1 
-11 RYQRGLGRIR
+11 
-21 MAENKTGRM
+21 
-30 VRQMG
+30 MG

-45 QAGQPALEQSKP
+45 DAGQPVNGKP
-57 GGLSAAQVKKR
+57 NPEGLSASQVKKQ
-68 QKQYGPNALPS
+68 QKKYGPNTLPP
-79 PPKKK
+79 PPKRS

-93 KDLLTLILLGATAVS
+93 KDLLTLILLAATAVS
-108 LLLGEWMDGVTIA
+108 LLLGEWMDAVTIGII
-121 VILLC
+121 VLC
-126 NGILGFVQE
+126 NGILGFIQE

-147 LSAPTALVL
+147 LSAPTAQVL
-156 REGEAM
+156 REGVPM
-162 TIPAREVTVGDIL
+162 TIPAQEVTVGDIL
-175 LLEAGCRIPAD
+175 LLEAGCRVAAD
-186 GVVLESIGLKT
+186 GVVLESIGLSA

-204 EAQSVSKQPVQP
+204 EAEAVSKQAADL
-216 PYPENQLHQKG
+216 PYPENELHQPG
-227 RVYMGSTVAAG
+227 RVYMGSTIAAG
-238 RGKVLVTHIGSHTQM
+238 RGRALVTHIGSHTQM

-260 KQAQSPPTPMQ
+260 KQTQSPPTPLQ

-277 GKWIALG
+277 GRWIALG
-284 CVGVCSAVSLI
+284 CVGICGAVSLI
-295 GLIRGEEPLSMLMT
+295 GLIRGEDPLSMLLT

-339 RNALVRRLPSVE
+339 QNALVRKLPSVE
-351 ALGTVNVICTDKT
+351 TLGTVNVICTDKT

-377 YDLSQITSADAPLT
+377 YDLSEICTLDAPLA
-391 PAGKELLGRVA
+391 PAGKELIGKTAACLNVA
-402 DCVNVSP
+402 Q
-409 TRDGF
+409 TKEGF

-420 IALMECARERNLY
+420 TALAECAQTLGIY
-433 APGQRLG
+433 FPGQRLG
-440 ELPFDSKRRR
+440 EIPFDSKRRR
-450 MTVAQASSGRRML
+450 MTVAQFWEGRRIL
-463 VVKGAP
+463 ITKGAP
-469 EAVIPYCTRWGQE
+469 EAVIPYCTRWGGE
-482 DLPLSEANRKAA
+482 ETPFTERDRRAVFA
-494 FDAAEAM
+494 AAEAM
-501 SRQGLR
+501 SQKGLR
-507 VLAAAFRP
+507 VLAAAWRP
-515 WSGEEIR
+515 QQEGELG
-522 EQDFIFLGLVGLSD
+522 EQDLILLGLVGLSD

-543 QAVEDCRKGGIRTV
+543 QAVEDCRTGGIRTV

-570 AAQVGIDPNAKPIT
+570 AAQVGIDQNAKPIT
-584 GQKLERMEDGD
+584 GQKLERMDD
-595 LEQAVK
+595 ASLEEAVK

-616 IVKALEKNGCR
+616 IVKALQKSGSR

-640 IKQAQVGV
+640 VKQAEVGV
-648 AMGKGGTDV
+648 AMGQGGTDV

-669 NFATLAG
+669 NFATLAK

-694 LISCNIGEVCCMLFA
+694 LISCNIGEVCCMLFS
-709 MVMGWPV
+709 MLMGWPV

-744 EGVMDRP
+744 DGVMHRP
-751 PRDPKEGVFSQGLGF
+751 PRNPKEGVFSDGLGF

-771 GIAIALSSLASFSI
+771 GVAIALSTLASFSV

-793 CLARTG
+793 TLARTG
-799 ALFTLILT
+799 ALFTLIFT

-821 FWKIPL
+821 FWKIHL

-838 SSLTCLILVMVLPP
+838 SSLTCLILVMALPVF
-852 LQRVFHTGLLPV
+852 QGIFHTGMLPLT
-864 SGLFC
+864 GLFC
-869 CIAVSFLPTLLGL
+869 CIGISFLPTLLGL
-882 LTRRG
+882 LTRRRG
-887 RKK
+887 KK

>member
-1 MYAPGPRGVR
+1 
-11 RYQRGLGRIR
+11 
-21 MAENKTGRM
+21 
-30 VRQMG
+30 MG

-45 QAGQPALEQSKP
+45 DAGQPVNGKP
-57 GGLSAAQVKKR
+57 NPEGLSASQVKKQ
-68 QKQYGPNALPS
+68 QKKYGPNTLPP
-79 PPKKK
+79 PPKRS

-93 KDLLTLILLGATAVS
+93 KDLLTLILLAATAVS
-108 LLLGEWMDGVTIA
+108 LLLGEWMDAVTIGIN
-121 VILLC
+121 VLC
-126 NGILGFVQE
+126 NGILGFIQE

-147 LSAPTALVL
+147 LSAPTAQVL
-156 REGEAM
+156 REGVPM
-162 TIPAREVTVGDIL
+162 TVPAQEVTVGDIL
-175 LLEAGCRIPAD
+175 LLEAGCRVAAD
-186 GVVLESIGLKT
+186 GVVLESIGLSA

-204 EAQSVSKQPVQP
+204 EAEAVSKQAADL
-216 PYPENQLHQKG
+216 PYPENELHQPG
-227 RVYMGSTVAAG
+227 RVYMGSTIAAG
-238 RGKVLVTHIGSHTQM
+238 RGRALVTHIGSHTQM

-260 KQAQSPPTPMQ
+260 KQTQSPPTPLQ

-277 GKWIALG
+277 GRWIALG
-284 CVGVCSAVSLI
+284 CVGICGAVRLI
-295 GLIRGEEPLSMLMT
+295 GLIRGEDPLSMLLT

-339 RNALVRRLPSVE
+339 QNALVRKLPSVE
-351 ALGTVNVICTDKT
+351 TLGTVNVICTDKT

-377 YDLSQITSADAPLT
+377 YDLSEICTLDAPLT
-391 PAGKELLGRVA
+391 PAGKELIGKTAACLNVA
-402 DCVNVSP
+402 Q
-409 TRDGF
+409 TKEGF

-420 IALMECARERNLY
+420 TALAECAQTLGIY
-433 APGQRLG
+433 YPGQRLG
-440 ELPFDSKRRR
+440 EIPFDSKRRR
-450 MTVAQASSGRRML
+450 MTVAQFWEGRRIL
-463 VVKGAP
+463 ITKGAP
-469 EAVIPYCTRWGQE
+469 EAVIPYCTRWGGE
-482 DLPLSEANRKAA
+482 EIPFTERDRRAVFA
-494 FDAAEAM
+494 AAEAM
-501 SRQGLR
+501 SQKGLR
-507 VLAAAFRP
+507 VLAAAWHP
-515 WSGEEIR
+515 QQEGELG
-522 EQDFIFLGLVGLSD
+522 EQDLILLGLVGLSD

-543 QAVEDCRKGGIRTV
+543 QAVEDCRTGGIRTV

-570 AAQVGIDPNAKPIT
+570 AAQVGIDQNAKPIT
-584 GQKLERMEDGD
+584 GQKLERMDD
-595 LEQAVK
+595 ASLEEAVK

-616 IVKALEKNGCR
+616 IVKALQKSGSR

-640 IKQAQVGV
+640 VKQAEVGV
-648 AMGKGGTDV
+648 AMGQGGTDV

-669 NFATLAG
+669 NFATLAK

-694 LISCNIGEVCCMLFA
+694 LISCNIGEVCCMLFS
-709 MVMGWPV
+709 MLMGWPV

-744 EGVMDRP
+744 DGVMHRP
-751 PRDPKEGVFSQGLGF
+751 PRNPKEGVFSDGLGF

-771 GIAIALSSLASFSI
+771 GVAIALSTLASFSV

-793 CLARTG
+793 TLARTG
-799 ALFTLILT
+799 ALFTLIFT

-821 FWKIPL
+821 FWKIHL

-838 SSLTCLILVMVLPP
+838 SSLTCLILVMALPVF
-852 LQRVFHTGLLPV
+852 QGIFHTGMLPLT
-864 SGLFC
+864 GLFC
-869 CIAVSFLPTLLGL
+869 CIGISFLPTLLGL
-882 LTRRG
+882 LTRRRG
-887 RKK
+887 KK

>member
-1 MYAPGPRGVR
+1 
-11 RYQRGLGRIR
+11 
-21 MAENKTGRM
+21 
-30 VRQMG
+30 MG

-45 QAGQPALEQSKP
+45 DAGQPVNGKP
-57 GGLSAAQVKKR
+57 NPEGLSASQVKKQ
-68 QKQYGPNALPS
+68 QKKYGPNTLPP
-79 PPKKK
+79 PPKRS

-93 KDLLTLILLGATAVS
+93 KDLLTLILLAATAVS
-108 LLLGEWMDGVTIA
+108 LLLGEWMDAVTIGII
-121 VILLC
+121 VLC
-126 NGILGFVQE
+126 NGILGFIQE

-147 LSAPTALVL
+147 LSAPTAQVL
-156 REGEAM
+156 REGVPM
-162 TIPAREVTVGDIL
+162 TVPAQEVTVGDIL
-175 LLEAGCRIPAD
+175 LLEAGCRVAAD
-186 GVVLESIGLKT
+186 GVVLESIGLSA

-204 EAQSVSKQPVQP
+204 EAEAVSKQAADL
-216 PYPENQLHQKG
+216 PYPENELHQPG
-227 RVYMGSTVAAG
+227 RVYMGSTIAAG
-238 RGKVLVTHIGSHTQM
+238 RGKALVTHIGSQTQM

-260 KQAQSPPTPMQ
+260 KQTQSPPTPLQ

-277 GKWIALG
+277 GRWIALG
-284 CVGVCSAVSLI
+284 CVGICGAVSLI
-295 GLIRGEEPLSMLMT
+295 GLIRGEDPLSMLLT

-339 RNALVRRLPSVE
+339 QNALVRKLPSVE
-351 ALGTVNVICTDKT
+351 TLGTVNVICTDKT

-377 YDLSQITSADAPLT
+377 YDLSEICTLDAPLA
-391 PAGKELLGRVA
+391 PAGKELIGKTAACLNVA
-402 DCVNVSP
+402 Q
-409 TRDGF
+409 TKEGF

-420 IALMECARERNLY
+420 TALAECAQTLGIY
-433 APGQRLG
+433 YPGQRLG
-440 ELPFDSKRRR
+440 EIPFDSKRRR
-450 MTVAQASSGRRML
+450 MTVAQFWEGRRIL
-463 VVKGAP
+463 ITKGAP
-469 EAVIPYCTRWGQE
+469 EAVIPYCTRWGGE
-482 DLPLSEANRKAA
+482 EIPFTERDRRAVFA
-494 FDAAEAM
+494 AAEAM
-501 SRQGLR
+501 SQKGLR
-507 VLAAAFRP
+507 VLAAAWRP
-515 WSGEEIR
+515 QQEGELG
-522 EQDFIFLGLVGLSD
+522 EQDLILLGLVGLSD

-543 QAVEDCRKGGIRTV
+543 QAVEDCRTGGIRTV

-570 AAQVGIDPNAKPIT
+570 AAQVGIDQNAKPIT
-584 GQKLERMEDGD
+584 GQKLERMDD
-595 LEQAVK
+595 ASLEEAVK

-616 IVKALEKNGCR
+616 IVKALQKSGSR

-640 IKQAQVGV
+640 VKQAEVGV
-648 AMGKGGTDV
+648 AMGQGGTDV

-669 NFATLAG
+669 NFATLAK

-694 LISCNIGEVCCMLFA
+694 LISCNIGEVCCMLFS
-709 MVMGWPV
+709 MLMGWPV

-744 EGVMDRP
+744 DGVMHRP
-751 PRDPKEGVFSQGLGF
+751 PRNPKEGVFSDGLGF

-771 GIAIALSSLASFSI
+771 GVAIALSTLASFSV

-793 CLARTG
+793 TLARTG
-799 ALFTLILT
+799 ALFTLIFT

-821 FWKIPL
+821 FWKIHL

-838 SSLTCLILVMVLPP
+838 SSLTCLILVMAMPVF
-852 LQRVFHTGLLPV
+852 QGIFHTGMLPLT
-864 SGLFC
+864 GLFC
-869 CIAVSFLPTLLGL
+869 CIGISFLPTLLGL
-882 LTRRG
+882 LTRRRG
-887 RKK
+887 KK

>member
-1 MYAPGPRGVR
+1 
-11 RYQRGLGRIR
+11 
-21 MAENKTGRM
+21 
-30 VRQMG
+30 MG

-45 QAGQPALEQSKP
+45 DAGQPVNGKP
-57 GGLSAAQVKKR
+57 NPEGLSASQVKKQ
-68 QKQYGPNALPS
+68 QKKYGPNTLPP
-79 PPKKK
+79 PPKRS

-93 KDLLTLILLGATAVS
+93 KDLLTLILLAATAVS
-108 LLLGEWMDGVTIA
+108 LLLGEWMDAVTIGII
-121 VILLC
+121 VLC
-126 NGILGFVQE
+126 NGILGFIQE

-147 LSAPTALVL
+147 LSAPTAQVL
-156 REGEAM
+156 REGVPV
-162 TIPAREVTVGDIL
+162 TVPAQEVTVGDIL
-175 LLEAGCRIPAD
+175 LLEAGCRVAAD
-186 GVVLESIGLKT
+186 GVVLESIGLSA

-204 EAQSVSKQPVQP
+204 EAEAVSKQAADL
-216 PYPENQLHQKG
+216 PYPENELHQPG
-227 RVYMGSTVAAG
+227 RVYMGSTIAAG
-238 RGKVLVTHIGSHTQM
+238 RGRALVTHIGSHTQM

-260 KQAQSPPTPMQ
+260 KQTQSPPTPLQ

-277 GKWIALG
+277 GRWIALG
-284 CVGVCSAVSLI
+284 CVGICGAVSLI
-295 GLIRGEEPLSMLMT
+295 GLIRGEDPLSMLLT

-339 RNALVRRLPSVE
+339 QNALVRKLPSVE
-351 ALGTVNVICTDKT
+351 TLGTVNVICTDKT

-377 YDLSQITSADAPLT
+377 YDLSEICTLDAPLT
-391 PAGKELLGRVA
+391 PAGKELIGKTAACLNVA
-402 DCVNVSP
+402 Q
-409 TRDGF
+409 TKEGF

-420 IALMECARERNLY
+420 TALAECAQTLGIY
-433 APGQRLG
+433 YPGQRLG
-440 ELPFDSKRRR
+440 EIPFDSKRRR
-450 MTVAQASSGRRML
+450 MTVAQFWEGRRIL
-463 VVKGAP
+463 ITKGAP
-469 EAVIPYCTRWGQE
+469 EAVIPYCTRWGGE
-482 DLPLSEANRKAA
+482 EIPFTERDRRAVFA
-494 FDAAEAM
+494 AAEAM
-501 SRQGLR
+501 SQKGLR
-507 VLAAAFRP
+507 VLAAAWRP
-515 WSGEEIR
+515 QQEGELG
-522 EQDFIFLGLVGLSD
+522 EQDLILLGLVGLSD

-543 QAVEDCRKGGIRTV
+543 QAVEDCRTGGIRTV

-570 AAQVGIDPNAKPIT
+570 AAQVGIDQNAKPIT
-584 GQKLERMEDGD
+584 GQKLERMDD
-595 LEQAVK
+595 ASLEEAVK

-616 IVKALEKNGCR
+616 IVKALQKSGSR

-640 IKQAQVGV
+640 VKQAEVGV
-648 AMGKGGTDV
+648 AMGQGGTDV

-669 NFATLAG
+669 NFATLAK

-694 LISCNIGEVCCMLFA
+694 LISCNIGEVCCMLFS
-709 MVMGWPV
+709 MLMGWPV

-744 EGVMDRP
+744 DGVMHRP
-751 PRDPKEGVFSQGLGF
+751 PRNPKEGVFSDGLGF

-771 GIAIALSSLASFSI
+771 GVAIALSTLASFSV

-793 CLARTG
+793 TLARTG
-799 ALFTLILT
+799 ALFTLIFT

-821 FWKIPL
+821 FWKIHL

-838 SSLTCLILVMVLPP
+838 SSLTCLILVMALPVF
-852 LQRVFHTGLLPV
+852 QGIFHTGMLPLT
-864 SGLFC
+864 GLFC
-869 CIAVSFLPTLLGL
+869 CIGISFLPTLLGL
-882 LTRRG
+882 LTRRRG
-887 RKK
+887 KK